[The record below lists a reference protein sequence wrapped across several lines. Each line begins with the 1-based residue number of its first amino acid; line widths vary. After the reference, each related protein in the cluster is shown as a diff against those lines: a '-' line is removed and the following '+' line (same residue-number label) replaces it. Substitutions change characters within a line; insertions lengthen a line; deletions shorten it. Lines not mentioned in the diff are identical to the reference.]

1 MFSSIEETIKF
12 VKDEKVE
19 MVDFKIIDLIGR
31 WHHVTI
37 PASQFSEPM
46 FVDGMGLDGSSYLG
60 YRGVHESDMKIIP
73 DNSTCILDPFAELKT
88 LSIICDVV
96 EADGTPYNRCPR
108 SLAKRAETYMSQIQR
123 GKAMFGSEIEW
134 YMFDDMRYASS
145 EKESFYYLD
154 SADAFWN
161 TGAEESPNIGYKF
174 PQKGGYHGIPPAD
187 RTSNLR
193 SEMVKLIEEAGI
205 AVKIHHHEVGSPCQL
220 EITLQHDSLLRAA
233 DAVMVVKY
241 IVKNIAYRNQ
251 KVATFMPK
259 PVFQEGGNAG
269 HVHQSIADENG
280 NSLFYDPKSYACLSQ
295 LALNYIGGLLT
306 HAPALCALTDPSTN
320 SYKRLTPG
328 YEAPTNLFFSTGSR
342 QAAAV
347 RIPAYELTK
356 RSTRVEFRPPDATCN
371 PYLSL
376 SAQLMAGLDGIENKM
391 DPTEQGFGPFD
402 VDITKLPDEEQARI
416 KALPTSLEAALD
428 ALRDDHDFLLKG
440 RVFAED
446 LINFWIKYKR
456 EEEVKPIQLRPHPYE
471 FTLYNDV

>member
-1 MFSSIEETIKF
+1 MFLSIEEAIKF

-19 MVDFKIIDLIGR
+19 MVDFKVIDLIGR

-37 PASQFSEPM
+37 PASQFSESI
-46 FVDGMGLDGSSYLG
+46 FIDGMGLDASSYHG
-60 YRGVHESDMKIIP
+60 YKDVHESDMKIIP

-88 LSIICDVV
+88 LSLICDVV

-108 SLAKRAETYMSQIQR
+108 SLARRAVEYMPKVQR
-123 GKAMFGSEIEW
+123 GKAQFGMEIEW
-134 YMFDDMRYASS
+134 YMFNDMRYASS
-145 EKESFYYLD
+145 EKEAFYYLD

-161 TGAEESPNIGYKF
+161 TGTQESPNLGCKF
-174 PQKGGYHGIPPAD
+174 PKKGGYHGIPPAD
-187 RTSNLR
+187 RTYNLR

-220 EITLQHDSLLRAA
+220 EITLQHDGLLRAA

-251 KVATFMPK
+251 MVATFMPK

-269 HVHQSIADENG
+269 HVHQSISDNG
-280 NSLFYDPKSYACLSQ
+280 ISLFYDPKGYACLSQ

-306 HAPALCALTDPSTN
+306 HAPALCALTNPSTN
-320 SYKRLTPG
+320 SYKRLVPG

-342 QAAAV
+342 QASAV

-356 RSTRVEFRPPDATCN
+356 QSTRVEFRPPDATCN

-402 VDITKLPDEEQARI
+402 VDITELSDEERAKI
-416 KALPTSLEAALD
+416 GDLPASLEAALD

-440 RVFAED
+440 GVFDED

-456 EEEVKPIQLRPHPYE
+456 QNDVLPLQLRPHPYE
-471 FTLYNDV
+471 FVLYNDV